1 MVFWLTAAAVGVV
14 AAGLQYGRPGGG
26 GWFAAALRV
35 FSVAVLVAL
44 CLDAPA
50 GRGTT
55 PRPMTALDV
64 SSSWLRMHDSGAYQS
79 ALSELGRSAG
89 DSVLLI
95 GDSLRT
101 GHPPAVPGDARS
113 RVRPAV
119 ERALAAGRPLT
130 LVTDGEID
138 DPDALAD
145 LPAGSR
151 VVVIAHPKRRDAGL
165 TALDAPRAAVAGDT
179 IELHATLAA
188 SQGGAGAGHLA
199 FSVGASSPSG
209 ASTIAVDPLPPG
221 AVRSVTARIP
231 VPAGDGPRV
240 ARAVW
245 TAPDDSEARDDTL
258 SVAIDVSPAAGAVF
272 VSTSPDE
279 DARYSLSVLRD
290 ALTLPTRGFFRVAP
304 GQWRVDGTLDHVS
317 ESDVRQAVASAPV
330 VVLDGDTAVFGA
342 PRAASRGSLA
352 LLAPPAPSPDEEWY
366 VTGAPP
372 SPLAATLG
380 GVSWDSLPPIDVAPT
395 NVAGEWQGLEAK
407 RGRRYDRRIVVA
419 GSTTDGRRV
428 VTVAAGGLWRWR
440 FRAGASADAY
450 TALWGGIFDWLA
462 AERRDQRAAVPADQ
476 LVREGD
482 PIRWRHGTG
491 QDTAVT
497 LILARRGGAGAPDSL
512 RLHFPPGAAT
522 TETGPLAAGVYD
534 VRAAGGPALLVVN
547 ASREWLPRAPVVQT
561 GQVGGV
567 VLAGAA
573 PRLRS
578 LGWIYVL
585 LVAALCAEW
594 LWRRRAGM
602 R

>member
-1 MVFWLTAAAVGVV
+1 MVFWLTAAAVGVA

-55 PRPMTALDV
+55 PRPMSALDV
-64 SSSWLRMHDSGAYQS
+64 SASWLRMHDSAAYHS
-79 ALSELGRSAG
+79 AVSELGRAG

-95 GDSLRT
+95 GDSLRI
-101 GHPPAVPGDARS
+101 GRPPAVPGDARS

-138 DPDALAD
+138 DPEALAE

-151 VVVIAHPKRRDAGL
+151 VVVVAHPKRRDAGL

-179 IELHATLAA
+179 IELHATLVA
-188 SQGGAGAGHLA
+188 SQGGAGAGRLA
-199 FSVGASSPSG
+199 FSVGASPPVS
-209 ASTIAVDPLPPG
+209 ASTIAVDALPAG
-221 AVRSVTARIP
+221 AVRSVTARLP

-240 ARAVW
+240 IRAVW

-304 GQWRVDGTLDHVS
+304 GQWRVDGALDQVS

-352 LLAPPAPSPDEEWY
+352 LLAPPASPSDEEWY
-366 VTGAPP
+366 ATGAPP

-380 GVSWDSLPPIDVAPT
+380 GVAWDSLPPIDVAPT

-419 GSTTDGRRV
+419 GSTSDGRRV

-440 FRAGASADAY
+440 FRGGASADAY

-462 AERRDQRAAVPADQ
+462 AERRDQRAAVPADP
-476 LVREGD
+476 LIREGD

-491 QDTAVT
+491 QDTSVT
-497 LILARRGGAGAPDSL
+497 VVLARRGGTGAPDSL

-522 TETGPLAAGVYD
+522 TETAPLAAGVYD
-534 VRAAGGPALLVVN
+534 VRTAGGPALLVVN

-573 PRLRS
+573 PRLRAF
-578 LGWIYVL
+578 GWIYVL

>member
-1 MVFWLTAAAVGVV
+1 MVFWLTAAAVGVA

-26 GWFAAALRV
+26 GWLAAALRV

-50 GRGTT
+50 GRGTA
-55 PRPMTALDV
+55 PRPMSALDV
-64 SSSWLRMHDSGAYQS
+64 SASWLRSHDSAAYHS
-79 ALSELGRSAG
+79 ALSELGRGAR

-101 GHPPAVPGDARS
+101 GRAPAVPGDTRS

-130 LVTDGEID
+130 LITDGEID
-138 DPDALAD
+138 DPEALAE

-151 VVVIAHPKRRDAGL
+151 VVVVAHPKTRDAGL

-188 SQGGAGAGHLA
+188 SPGGTGAGRLA
-199 FSVGASSPSG
+199 FSVGAAPPVPT
-209 ASTIAVDPLPPG
+209 STMAVDPLAAG
-221 AVRSVTARIP
+221 AVRSVSVRIP

-240 ARAVW
+240 IRAVW
-245 TAPDDSEARDDTL
+245 MAPDDSEVRDDTL

-317 ESDVRQAVASAPV
+317 EADVRQAVASAPV

-342 PRAASRGSLA
+342 PRVATRGSLA
-352 LLAPPAPSPDEEWY
+352 LLAPPAAASEEEWY
-366 VTGAPP
+366 AAGAPP
-372 SPLAATLG
+372 SPLAAALG
-380 GVSWDSLPPIDVAPT
+380 GVAWDSLPPIDVAPA
-395 NVAGEWQGLEAK
+395 NVVGEWQGLEAK

-419 GSTTDGRRV
+419 GSTADGRRV

-440 FRAGASADAY
+440 FRGGASADAY

-462 AERRDQRAAVPADQ
+462 AERRDQRAAVPAD
-476 LVREGD
+476 LLIREGD

-491 QDTAVT
+491 QDTSVT
-497 LILARRGGAGAPDSL
+497 VVLARRGGTGAPDSL
-512 RLHFPPGAAT
+512 RLHFPPGSAT
-522 TETGPLAAGVYD
+522 TETAPLAAGVYD
-534 VRAAGGPALLVVN
+534 VRTAGGAALLIVN

-578 LGWIYVL
+578 FGWIYVL
-585 LVAALCAEW
+585 LVVALCAEW

>member
-1 MVFWLTAAAVGVV
+1 MVFWLTAAAVGVA

-26 GWFAAALRV
+26 GWLAAALRV

-50 GRGTT
+50 GRGTA
-55 PRPMTALDV
+55 PRPMSALDV
-64 SSSWLRMHDSGAYQS
+64 SASWLRAHDSAAYRS
-79 ALSELGRSAG
+79 ALSELGRGAR

-101 GHPPAVPGDARS
+101 GRAPVVPGDTRS

-138 DPDALAD
+138 DPEALAE

-151 VVVIAHPKRRDAGL
+151 VVVVAHPKTRDAGL

-188 SQGGAGAGHLA
+188 SQGGAGSGRLA
-199 FSVGASSPSG
+199 FSVGAAPPVP
-209 ASTIAVDPLPPG
+209 ASTMAVDPLPAG
-221 AVRSVTARIP
+221 AVRSVTVRIP

-240 ARAVW
+240 IRAVW
-245 TAPDDSEARDDTL
+245 MAPDDSEARDDTL

-304 GQWRVDGTLDHVS
+304 GQWRVDGALEHVS
-317 ESDVRQAVASAPV
+317 EADVRQAVASAPV

-342 PRAASRGSLA
+342 PRTASRGSLA
-352 LLAPPAPSPDEEWY
+352 LLAPPAAASEEEWY
-366 VTGAPP
+366 AAGAPP
-372 SPLAATLG
+372 SPLAAALG
-380 GVSWDSLPPIDVAPT
+380 GVAWDSLPPIDVAPT

-440 FRAGASADAY
+440 FRGGASADAY

-462 AERRDQRAAVPADQ
+462 AERRDQRAAVPADP
-476 LVREGD
+476 LIREGD

-497 LILARRGGAGAPDSL
+497 VVLVRRGGPGAPDSL
-512 RLHFPPGAAT
+512 RLHFPPGSAT
-522 TETGPLAAGVYD
+522 TETAPLAAGVYD
-534 VRAAGGPALLVVN
+534 VRTAGGPALLIVN

-578 LGWIYVL
+578 FGWIYVL
-585 LVAALCAEW
+585 LVVALCAEW